1 MTLNGV
7 RSTSFSPMLPHLN
20 PNEEDRMVTVLIGII
35 VIIFVLYGGLML
47 LAAFAHGFNTV
58 VDWFMR

>member
-1 MTLNGV
+1 
-7 RSTSFSPMLPHLN
+7 MLPHLN

>member
-1 MTLNGV
+1 
-7 RSTSFSPMLPHLN
+7 MLPQLN
-20 PNEEDRMVTVLIGII
+20 PNEEDRIVAILIGII
-35 VIIFVLYGGLML
+35 VAVFVLYGGLLM